1 MHVEYRKGLNV
12 LFTRRALASYL
23 PVQERIF
30 RRFFERWIANP
41 NPKPERHQMEIRDL
55 NMEVSLRIFC
65 GSYIPAA
72 AEAEISDKY
81 WLISKALEL
90 VNFPLALPGTKVYR
104 AIQARK
110 VAMRW
115 FEHASAESKK
125 RMAAGGEPDCMLDKW
140 VKAMLDARAAAADG
154 SAEAEAGEAKTML
167 VREYSD
173 REIAMVRLH
182 YVESALIGRCSS
194 PSSSRRRT
202 PCPAVSATHSS
213 SSPTTRTSSPSC
225 APRSMPRAGPTRR
238 PRSTLRR
245 SSRWTTPTRS

>member
-41 NPKPERHQMEIRDL
+41 NPKPEPYQMEIRDL

-65 GSYIPAA
+65 GSYIPSD
-72 AEAEISDKY
+72 AEREISDKY

-125 RMAAGGEPDCMLDKW
+125 RMATGAEPDCMLDKW

-154 SAEAEAGEAKTML
+154 GAEADAGEAKTML

-173 REIAMVRLH
+173 REIAMVRM
-182 YVESALIGRCSS
+182 AFSS
-194 PSSSRRRT
+194 DR
-202 PCPAVSATHSS
+202 
-213 SSPTTRTSSPSC
+213 
-225 APRSMPRAGPTRR
+225 
-238 PRSTLRR
+238 
-245 SSRWTTPTRS
+245 